1 VFLHRILLDI
11 IKKML
16 QVKGLKVS
24 AGDKD
29 ILKGIDLEI
38 KAGEVHC
45 VMGPNGAGKS
55 TLVNSLMG
63 HPSYEILSGQA
74 NLNGVDLLGL
84 EPFERSLEGVFLA
97 FQYPREIAGVTLFNF
112 LLAAYNEHMSHQDK
126 DFRRMKAFKFRR
138 FIKPYLLELKVPED
152 FLERYLNHGF
162 SGGEKKKIEILQLK
176 LFNPKLALLD
186 ETDSGLDVDALKVV
200 SNGINDFKAED
211 KGILIVTHYQRILDY
226 VKPDFVHVIKDGK
239 IVKSGDYKFAQEL
252 EQKGFEW
259 ITE

>member
-1 VFLHRILLDI
+1 
-11 IKKML
+11 MM
-16 QVKGLKVS
+16 LKVKNFRVAAS
-24 AGDKD
+24 GKE
-29 ILKGIDLEI
+29 ILKGVNIDI
-38 KAGEVHC
+38 NPGEVHC

-63 HPSYEILSGQA
+63 HPSYEVLDGSADI
-74 NLNGVDLLGL
+74 NGVDLLEL
-84 EPFERSLEGVFLA
+84 EPHERSLEGVFLA

-112 LLAAYNEHMSHQDK
+112 LLASYNAHMEKQNP
-126 DFRRMKAFKFRR
+126 DFRRMKAFKFRK
-138 FIKPYLLELKVPED
+138 FIKPFLADLKVPED

-176 LFNPKLALLD
+176 LFNPKIALLD

-200 SNGINDFKAED
+200 SEGINDFKSENKA
-211 KGILIVTHYQRILDY
+211 ILIVTHYQRILDY

>member
-1 VFLHRILLDI
+1 MFLHRILLDI

-74 NLNGVDLLGL
+74 NLNGVNLLEL

-112 LLAAYNEHMSHQDK
+112 LLAAYNENMSHQDK

-138 FIKPYLLELKVPED
+138 FIIWCI
-152 FLERYLNHGF
+152 
-162 SGGEKKKIEILQLK
+162 S
-176 LFNPKLALLD
+176 
-186 ETDSGLDVDALKVV
+186 
-200 SNGINDFKAED
+200 
-211 KGILIVTHYQRILDY
+211 
-226 VKPDFVHVIKDGK
+226 
-239 IVKSGDYKFAQEL
+239 
-252 EQKGFEW
+252 
-259 ITE
+259 